1 MSKPKAKTFQQKLG
15 FFDDDLKSQ
24 THDEILKW
32 MSENASD
39 FITEYY
45 NLTKWNLKDTNKV
58 RDYVKEVVEENK
70 ESLLK
75 KISEVEK
82 EIIDH
87 QKTITDNELFFK
99 NALKFEKEQNAEE
112 GEHSQSFSDNVKEYK
127 TKVDNL
133 KKEIKNFESKLSELN
148 DFVGLGELPKRKK
161 AKIYNLV
168 WEPPISTMNTNNNTG
183 YKSSKFIIG
192 FLDMMISF
200 YYYKPTIIGID
211 LNKREVTGKIA
222 WEQTS
227 EKISLEDGYSDGHLS
242 KTIFL
247 EAKTKIVSL
256 GELFRQLRTYKE
268 YIKEDIIVVC
278 PNDEEKNL
286 IISQGFG
293 FYKYIAGSTKDNNV

>member
-1 MSKPKAKTFQQKLG
+1 MPKPRAKTFQQKLG

-32 MSENASD
+32 MSDNASD

-45 NLTKWNLKDTNKV
+45 NLTKWNLKDTDKI

-70 ESLLK
+70 ENLTK
-75 KISEVEK
+75 KISDLET
-82 EIIDH
+82 EIIDN
-87 QKTITDNELFFK
+87 QKTITDNELYFK
-99 NALKFEKEQNAEE
+99 NAVKFEIERKSEK

-127 TKVDNL
+127 TKIDNL
-133 KKEIKNFESKLSELN
+133 KIEINSFQSKLSELN
-148 DFVGLGELPKRKK
+148 DFEGLGELPKRKK
-161 AKIYNLV
+161 AKIFNLV

-192 FLDMMISF
+192 FLDLMISF

-222 WEQTS
+222 WEQTF
-227 EKISLEDGYSDGHLS
+227 EKISLEDGYSDGYLS

-247 EAKTKIVSL
+247 EAKTKIDSL

-268 YIKEDIIVVC
+268 YIREDIIVVC
-278 PNDEEKNL
+278 PNAEEKDL

-293 FYKYIAGSTKDNNV
+293 FYQYRGKH